1 MRTFWLQS
9 LARGYADSG
18 ELQRALDFVNQTLP
32 VTKSNPGS
40 IARWGA
46 LRSIAMAAFRWNETV
61 AAVRIASL
69 DHDVELHDFIVHAVA
84 MQMAN
89 RGAYPEAEERLAA
102 IESNEAR
109 AQTLA
114 DVAALGALATVPGA
128 RWIVVRDDAF
138 HLDTFKDAMEP

>member
-1 MRTFWLQS
+1 
-9 LARGYADSG
+9 
-18 ELQRALDFVNQTLP
+18 
-32 VTKSNPGS
+32 
-40 IARWGA
+40 
-46 LRSIAMAAFRWNETV
+46 
-61 AAVRIASL
+61 
-69 DHDVELHDFIVHAVA
+69 
-84 MQMAN
+84 MAN